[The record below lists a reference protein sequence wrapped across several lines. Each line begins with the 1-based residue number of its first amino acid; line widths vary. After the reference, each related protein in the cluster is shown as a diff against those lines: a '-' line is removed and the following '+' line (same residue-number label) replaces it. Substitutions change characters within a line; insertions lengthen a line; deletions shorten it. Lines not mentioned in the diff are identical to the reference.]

1 MAVTMAIQ
9 AMGTVLTVYRS
20 KVFST
25 RIEAVGRLHY
35 GMQCNAIQYNTAQYS
50 AKHRITHEERRAIFW
65 TALRDDRGMGFQ
77 Q

>member
-9 AMGTVLTVYRS
+9 AMGTVATVYRS

-25 RIEAVGRLHY
+25 RIEVVGRLHY
-35 GMQCNAIQYNTAQYS
+35 GIQCNAIQYNAAQHS
-50 AKHRITHEERRAIFW
+50 AIHWITHEERRAIFW
-65 TALRDDRGMGFQ
+65 TALREDRGMGFQ

>member
-9 AMGTVLTVYRS
+9 AMGTVATVYRS

-35 GMQCNAIQYNTAQYS
+35 GIQCNTIQYS
-50 AKHRITHEERRAIFW
+50 AVQRKT
-65 TALRDDRGMGFQ
+65 
-77 Q
+77 